1 MRYGHPQFPYMEK
14 YMFKRLVALVLVAAV
29 AGPVAAQNAK
39 PARPA
44 SGPEAQPIPRT
55 TFISNMDTEFR
66 KMDAD
71 HDGVLTRKEVETYQT
86 SQIIAQAE
94 ARKRALFAALDTDRN
109 GVLSPA
115 EFLRFPS
122 NEQAPN
128 GAPIIARFDS
138 NRDNKVSL
146 IEYRAGTLA
155 NFDRL
160 DADKDGIVTAAEM
173 KAGGLAP
180 RGGR

>member
-1 MRYGHPQFPYMEK
+1 LRYGHPQFPYMEK

-86 SQIIAQAE
+86 SDHCAGRSAQARLVCG
-94 ARKRALFAALDTDRN
+94 ARH
-109 GVLSPA
+109 
-115 EFLRFPS
+115 
-122 NEQAPN
+122 
-128 GAPIIARFDS
+128 
-138 NRDNKVSL
+138 
-146 IEYRAGTLA
+146 
-155 NFDRL
+155 
-160 DADKDGIVTAAEM
+160 
-173 KAGGLAP
+173 
-180 RGGR
+180 

>member
-1 MRYGHPQFPYMEK
+1 
-14 YMFKRLVALVLVAAV
+14 
-29 AGPVAAQNAK
+29 
-39 PARPA
+39 
-44 SGPEAQPIPRT
+44 
-55 TFISNMDTEFR
+55 
-66 KMDAD
+66 
-71 HDGVLTRKEVETYQT
+71 
-86 SQIIAQAE
+86 
-94 ARKRALFAALDTDRN
+94 LFAALDTDRN